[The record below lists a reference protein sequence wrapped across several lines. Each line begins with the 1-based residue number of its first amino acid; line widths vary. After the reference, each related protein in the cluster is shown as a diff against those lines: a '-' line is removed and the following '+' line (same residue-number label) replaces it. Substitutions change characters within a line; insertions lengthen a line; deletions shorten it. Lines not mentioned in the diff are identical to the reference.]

1 MEKITTRPVKSIV
14 PFIWR
19 NLNVT
24 TLPKQHC
31 LIAISLIVICA
42 MKDLFFLYSSHKT
55 LLIFKKATVEEILPK
70 ITLARLENMS

>member
-1 MEKITTRPVKSIV
+1 MENITTRPVTSTV
-14 PFIWR
+14 PFILI
-19 NLNVT
+19 NLNVA
-24 TLPKQHC
+24 TLPKQHG
-31 LIAISLIVICA
+31 LIALSLIVICA